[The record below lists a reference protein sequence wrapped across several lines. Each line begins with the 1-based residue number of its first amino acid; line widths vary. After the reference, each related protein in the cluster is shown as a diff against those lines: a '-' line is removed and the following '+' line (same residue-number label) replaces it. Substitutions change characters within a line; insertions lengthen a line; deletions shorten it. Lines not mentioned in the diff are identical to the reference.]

1 MLYIYLSL
9 ASSNLTTGRLC
20 SCETALDLCTQTYYM
35 QACLSPITL
44 VYDLDKHHLKADAS
58 PKIQFR
64 PNICLKW
71 PEEGQCPSTF
81 ASIPPCPKISTTKN
95 GPPQFSPYPI

>member
-9 ASSNLTTGRLC
+9 ASSKIPVTRYVVAKLRSTF
-20 SCETALDLCTQTYYM
+20 AIQTHYM

-58 PKIQFR
+58 RKLVIANHYSTSAQFILLIPTKR
-64 PNICLKW
+64 RWGKVLYSLL
-71 PEEGQCPSTF
+71 ST
-81 ASIPPCPKISTTKN
+81 
-95 GPPQFSPYPI
+95 QFSCLVRSVIS

>member
-9 ASSNLTTGRLC
+9 ASSSKIPVTRYVVVKLRSTF
-20 SCETALDLCTQTYYM
+20 ALQTHYM

-58 PKIQFR
+58 QKKKFCESAIE
-64 PNICLKW
+64 K
-71 PEEGQCPSTF
+71 SDTF
-81 ASIPPCPKISTTKN
+81 LSAALASVFAKKTRK
-95 GPPQFSPYPI
+95 QK

>member
-9 ASSNLTTGRLC
+9 ASSNLTRYVVAKLRSTF
-20 SCETALDLCTQTYYM
+20 ALQNYYT

-58 PKIQFR
+58 PQ
-64 PNICLKW
+64 
-71 PEEGQCPSTF
+71 
-81 ASIPPCPKISTTKN
+81 
-95 GPPQFSPYPI
+95 

>member
-9 ASSNLTTGRLC
+9 ASSNITRYVVAKLRSTFPP
-20 SCETALDLCTQTYYM
+20 QTHYM

-58 PKIQFR
+58 RKLVIANHYSTSAQFILLIPTKR
-64 PNICLKW
+64 RWGKVLYSLL
-71 PEEGQCPSTF
+71 ST
-81 ASIPPCPKISTTKN
+81 
-95 GPPQFSPYPI
+95 QFSCLVRSVIS